1 MRNRAPVIDERIAQR
16 RAEVREQRRRVRLRR
31 TVVVALL
38 TLVAVGLVALERSAL
53 VALEEVQ
60 VGGTVR
66 LTAEQ
71 VRSAAGLELGTSTLR
86 LRLRPAEERVTELPL
101 VRSAEARRLDPLTVR
116 IEVVERT
123 PAVLAEGAG
132 ERALLDRDGVVILVG
147 AAVEDEPLDGLP
159 VVRLSDPPP
168 PVGGVAG
175 DDPALAN
182 AFEVWRGLSGA
193 LRAEV
198 ERYDARGPD
207 ELTLRLRSQVEVRFG
222 PADRLDEKVR
232 ALGAVLDD
240 VGATPIET
248 IDVRAPSAPVVI
260 GP

>member
-1 MRNRAPVIDERIAQR
+1 MRSRAPVIDERIAQR

-31 TVVVALL
+31 TVFVVLLALVIAGFVL
-38 TLVAVGLVALERSAL
+38 LERSAL
-53 VALEEVQ
+53 VALEEVE
-60 VGGTVR
+60 VDGTER
-66 LTAEQ
+66 LTADQ
-71 VRSAAGLELGTSTLR
+71 VRAAAGLELGTSTLR
-86 LRLRPAEERVTELPL
+86 LRLRPAEERVTDLPL
-101 VRSAEARRLDPLTVR
+101 VRSAEARRVDPLTVR

-132 ERALLDRDGVVILVG
+132 ERSLLDRDGIVIVAG
-147 AAVEDEPLDGLP
+147 EAVADEPLEGLP
-159 VVRLSDPPP
+159 VVRLPDAPPA
-168 PVGGVAG
+168 VGGVAG

-198 ERYDARGPD
+198 LRYDAQGPD
-207 ELTLRLRSQVEVRFG
+207 ELTLQLRSQVEVRFG
-222 PADRLDEKVR
+222 RADRLDEKVR

-240 VGATPIET
+240 VGSTPVEA